1 MSPFAGFPSGKVHL
15 TPIPA
20 PFFSELL
27 PEIDDLDELKLT
39 LYALWFLDRQEG
51 NIRYVT
57 YRDFES
63 DKRLAASLG
72 KTREAAL
79 AALQVALERV
89 VQRGTLLRAFLV
101 EGDLSSGIYFLNSPR
116 GRAALKALL
125 QKAWTPGEQG
135 HVDVTLEVE
144 RPNIFR
150 LYEENIGPLTPLIAE
165 ALEEAERE
173 FPPEWIDEAF
183 QIAVEYNVRR
193 WRYIDKILRTWKE
206 EGRHGSDRR
215 DSKEDR
221 RRYYEGEFADFI
233 EH

>member
-27 PEIDDLDELKLT
+27 PEIDDLGELKVT

-51 NIRYVT
+51 NMRYVT
-57 YRDFES
+57 FRDFAG
-63 DKRLAASLG
+63 DARLTAGLG
-72 KTREAAL
+72 ATRTDVL
-79 AALQVALERV
+79 DALQDALERV
-89 VQRGTLLRAFLV
+89 VQRGTLLKALLV
-101 EGDLSSGIYFLNSPR
+101 EGELSSGIYFLNSPR
-116 GRAALKALL
+116 GRAALKALQ
-125 QKAWTPGEQG
+125 QKAWSPGEQG
-135 HVDVTLEVE
+135 HVELTLEVE

-173 FPPEWIDEAF
+173 FPPVWSDEAF

-193 WRYIDKILRTWKE
+193 WRYIDKILRSWKE

>member
-20 PFFSELL
+20 PFFSDLL
-27 PEIDDLDELKLT
+27 PEIDHLGELKVT
-39 LYALWFLDRQEG
+39 LYALWFLDQQEG

-57 YRDFES
+57 FQDFAGDS
-63 DKRLAASLG
+63 RLTAGLGATAPAAQ
-72 KTREAAL
+72 AAL
-79 AALQVALERV
+79 KDALDRAVL
-89 VQRGTLLRAFLV
+89 RGTLLRALV
-101 EGDLSSGIYFLNSPR
+101 EEKDAESAIYLLNSPR
-116 GRAALKALL
+116 GRAALKALQ
-125 QKAWTPGEQG
+125 QKEWTPGEQG
-135 HVDVTLEVE
+135 HVDVTLDVE

-165 ALEEAERE
+165 ALQEAERD
-173 FPPEWIDEAF
+173 FPVEWIEEAF
-183 QIAVEYNVRR
+183 QIAVENNVRR
-193 WRYIDKILRTWKE
+193 WRYIDKILRSWKE

>member
-27 PEIDDLDELKLT
+27 PEIDDLGELKLT

-57 YRDFES
+57 YGDFAS
-63 DKRLAASLG
+63 DSRLTASLG
-72 KTREAAL
+72 ATRAAAL
-79 AALQVALERV
+79 AALADGLEKV
-89 VQRGTLLRAFLV
+89 VQRGTLLKAQLV
-101 EGDLSSGIYFLNSPR
+101 ESELSSAIYFLNSPR
-116 GRAALKALL
+116 GRAALKALQ

-135 HVDVTLEVE
+135 HVDVTLEAE

-165 ALEEAERE
+165 SLEEAERE

-193 WRYIDKILRTWKE
+193 WRYIDKILRSWKE